1 MATGKPLRTNLFIGG
16 WTALAIWQRLR
27 CTGRPRLD
35 QPHTVANLLARAG
48 IKAKSRVPFSG
59 APSCRDPWETI
70 LPAVEGVA
78 GTLRSVSL
86 KMPGIRS
93 IPQGDADGIV
103 AGLPYER
110 PVDLLVDAPSR
121 RRNSS
126 SFHCR
131 VWGRDLPPA
140 SFLML
145 GPHIYLSRPEFVFLQ
160 LAAELP
166 LVDLALLGCEIL
178 GFYALDRMDVPGS
191 MRCHPLTTADS
202 LIRFFKNIPPGTRGA
217 ARAACAAGLAVK
229 RSASTGETAMA
240 LLLSVPRTRGGY
252 GLPAPRMNARVEVPA
267 KLRELLGGSHL
278 MCDAFWPQARFA
290 LEYNGRAE
298 HEGDVSEAHDRE
310 RAGRLQAIGVKME
323 TVTAFE
329 LARATAFDKVARRVA
344 HGIGRRLFSRD
355 YGSRWHRQRNELR
368 EKVIGGLFGGACGG
382 GDEV

>member
-1 MATGKPLRTNLFIGG
+1 MATGKPLKTNLFIGG

-27 CTGRPRLD
+27 CAGRPRLD

-93 IPQGDADGIV
+93 IPPGDADGIA

-145 GPHIYLSRPEFVFLQ
+145 GPHIYLSRPRIRLPPIGGRAPVGRPCASRMRDPRLLRPRPDGFTRFDAVPPVDDGRFVDAILQ
-160 LAAELP
+160 KHTARDARGRP
-166 LVDLALLGCEIL
+166 RG
-178 GFYALDRMDVPGS
+178 
-191 MRCHPLTTADS
+191 MRCRARRQAVRVDRRDRHGP
-202 LIRFFKNIPPGTRGA
+202 A
-217 ARAACAAGLAVK
+217 AVG
-229 RSASTGETAMA
+229 
-240 LLLSVPRTRGGY
+240 
-252 GLPAPRMNARVEVPA
+252 PA
-267 KLRELLGGSHL
+267 H
-278 MCDAFWPQARFA
+278 Q
-290 LEYNGRAE
+290 
-298 HEGDVSEAHDRE
+298 
-310 RAGRLQAIGVKME
+310 GRLWAPCP
-323 TVTAFE
+323 T
-329 LARATAFDKVARRVA
+329 
-344 HGIGRRLFSRD
+344 
-355 YGSRWHRQRNELR
+355 
-368 EKVIGGLFGGACGG
+368 
-382 GDEV
+382 DERPG

>member
-131 VWGRDLPPA
+131 AWGRDLPPA

-145 GPHIYLSRPEFVFLQ
+145 APHIYLAGPNSSSSNWRPSSRWSTL
-160 LAAELP
+160 
-166 LVDLALLGCEIL
+166 
-178 GFYALDRMDVPGS
+178 
-191 MRCHPLTTADS
+191 
-202 LIRFFKNIPPGTRGA
+202 RFSD
-217 ARAACAAGLAVK
+217 ARS
-229 RSASTGETAMA
+229 SASTRSTGWMYP
-240 LLLSVPRTRGGY
+240 VRCG
-252 GLPAPRMNARVEVPA
+252 
-267 KLRELLGGSHL
+267 
-278 MCDAFWPQARFA
+278 
-290 LEYNGRAE
+290 
-298 HEGDVSEAHDRE
+298 
-310 RAGRLQAIGVKME
+310 AI
-323 TVTAFE
+323 
-329 LARATAFDKVARRVA
+329 R
-344 HGIGRRLFSRD
+344 
-355 YGSRWHRQRNELR
+355 
-368 EKVIGGLFGGACGG
+368 
-382 GDEV
+382 